1 MSVFIALLWR
11 QALLHIKPVRPGL
24 NKINLPVPEAG
35 RHSVYSG
42 RNQHQRFPPETG
54 AVAHGKGTTRTLQRL
69 LLYASTGTI
78 KDC

>member
-11 QALLHIKPVRPGL
+11 QALLHIKLARPGL
-24 NKINLPVPEAG
+24 DKINLPVPDAG
-35 RHSVYSG
+35 RRSVYSG
-42 RNQHQRFPPETG
+42 GNQHHRFPPETG
-54 AVAHGKGTTRTLQRL
+54 AVARGKGTMRALQRQ